1 MYIPNFGSSAFH
13 EHIGTLISHIDVC
26 LVDYMI
32 VYMYAYMYVSYGSG
46 SEVEEK
52 VMSVRR
58 ERIPL
63 AASQPLT
70 DTL

>member
-1 MYIPNFGSSAFH
+1 M
-13 EHIGTLISHIDVC
+13 
-26 LVDYMI
+26 DYMI
-32 VYMYAYMYVSYGSG
+32 VCMYAYMYVCTYMSCCSG

-52 VMSVRR
+52 VMSVMR

>member
-1 MYIPNFGSSAFH
+1 MCTY
-13 EHIGTLISHIDVC
+13 TLIIHIEVC

-32 VYMYAYMYVSYGSG
+32 ICMYAYMYMYVSYGSG

-52 VMSVRR
+52 VMSVMR

>member
-1 MYIPNFGSSAFH
+1 M
-13 EHIGTLISHIDVC
+13 HIHIDTLISHIDVC
-26 LVDYMI
+26 LVDYM
-32 VYMYAYMYVSYGSG
+32 MYAYMYVSCGSG
-46 SEVEEK
+46 SEVEKK
-52 VMSVRR
+52 VMSVMR

>member
-1 MYIPNFGSSAFH
+1 M
-13 EHIGTLISHIDVC
+13 
-26 LVDYMI
+26 DYMI
-32 VYMYAYMYVSYGSG
+32 VCMNAYMYMYVSYGSG
-46 SEVEEK
+46 SEVEKK
-52 VMSVRR
+52 VMSVMR

>member
-1 MYIPNFGSSAFH
+1 M
-13 EHIGTLISHIDVC
+13 
-26 LVDYMI
+26 DYMI
-32 VYMYAYMYVSYGSG
+32 VCMYAYMYVSCGSE

-52 VMSVRR
+52 VMLVMR

>member
-1 MYIPNFGSSAFH
+1 M
-13 EHIGTLISHIDVC
+13 
-26 LVDYMI
+26 DYMI
-32 VYMYAYMYVSYGSG
+32 MYMYVSCGSG

-52 VMSVRR
+52 VMSVMR

>member
-1 MYIPNFGSSAFH
+1 MCTY
-13 EHIGTLISHIDVC
+13 TLIIHIEVC
-26 LVDYMI
+26 LVDYVCMHTCK
-32 VYMYAYMYVSYGSG
+32 YVSCGSG

-52 VMSVRR
+52 VMSVMR

>member
-1 MYIPNFGSSAFH
+1 MCTY
-13 EHIGTLISHIDVC
+13 TLIIHIEVC

-32 VYMYAYMYVSYGSG
+32 VCMYAYMYVSCCSG

-52 VMSVRR
+52 VMSVMG

>member
-1 MYIPNFGSSAFH
+1 M
-13 EHIGTLISHIDVC
+13 HIHIDNPHLGMPCGLYDC
-26 LVDYMI
+26 LHTCTCT
-32 VYMYAYMYVSYGSG
+32 MYVSYGSG

-52 VMSVRR
+52 VMSVMR